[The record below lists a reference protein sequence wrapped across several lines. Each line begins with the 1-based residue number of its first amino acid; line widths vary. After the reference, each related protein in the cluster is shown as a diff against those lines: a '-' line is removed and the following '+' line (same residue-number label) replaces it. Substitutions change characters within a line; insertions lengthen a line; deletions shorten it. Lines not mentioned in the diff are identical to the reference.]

1 MKALVLDGAAG
12 LRDAAGEV
20 AAALRAALTGRGYD
34 VARQELAGLQIPQ
47 CNGDFGCWMVTP
59 GRCVQPGPHRELLRE
74 LVQSD
79 LVVWLTTVTFGGYSA
94 DLKRAVDHFIPSA
107 SALMATFDGETHHP
121 ARYRRRPDL
130 LVLGLTDR
138 PDTEAAAVFHRLVR
152 RNALNLHPPRF
163 ASAIAGPAELAGP
176 SRWIDA
182 ALGELAGSTP
192 PRAAATPLELGPP
205 RELPAVAPRRA
216 VVLSGSPRRAQS
228 VSGALAADLASALA
242 ARGVA
247 TTTADLHVE
256 LRRDPEL
263 HQVSSELRAADL
275 VALVAP
281 LYVDGLPGPVTRGL
295 ELLAPALALR
305 GSPARFL
312 AIVQCGFPEAVHTDT
327 ALGICRCFAAQAG
340 LDWIGGLGIGGGGML
355 RPAPLAE
362 QGGRARAFARA
373 LELTADAVSRGAVVP
388 AEAQRV
394 VRRLPIPAWLYR
406 GIADW
411 GFLREAKRHGVL
423 LQLGARPDA

>member
-1 MKALVLDGAAG
+1 MKALVLDGAAA
-12 LRDAAGEV
+12 LPDLAGEI
-20 AAALRAALTGRGYD
+20 ATALGAGLAGRGYG
-34 VARQELAGLQIPQ
+34 VVRRELAGLQIPP
-47 CNGDFGCWMVTP
+47 CNGDFGCWSVTP

-94 DLKRAVDHFIPSA
+94 DLKSALDHFIPSV
-107 SALMATFDGETHHP
+107 SARMATTDGETHHP
-121 ARYRRRPDL
+121 ARYSRTPDL

-138 PDTEAAAVFHRLVR
+138 SDPDEAAVFHRLVR

-163 ASAIAGPAELAGP
+163 ASAIASADDLTGT
-176 SRWIDA
+176 SRWVDA
-182 ALGELAGSTP
+182 ALGELAVSTP
-192 PRAAATPLELGPP
+192 PRAAATPLELGP
-205 RELPAVAPRRA
+205 RRDLPAVARRRA
-216 VVLSGSPRRAQS
+216 VVLSGSPRRAES
-228 VSGALAADLASALA
+228 VSGALAADLASALS

-256 LRRDPEL
+256 LRRDAEL
-263 HQVSSELRAADL
+263 RQVSSDLRAADL

-281 LYVDGLPGPVTRGL
+281 LYVDGLPAAVTRSL
-295 ELLAPALALR
+295 ELLALVLR

-362 QGGRARAFARA
+362 QGGRAHAFARA
-373 LELTADAVSRGAVVP
+373 LELTADAVARGSVVP
-388 AEAQRV
+388 AEAQRL
-394 VRRLPIPAWLYR
+394 VRKLPIPAWVYR
-406 GIADW
+406 RIADW
-411 GFLREAKRHGVL
+411 GFLRDAKRHGVL
-423 LQLGARPDA
+423 LQFGARPDR